1 MTDATTRA
9 AAGAARRRRG
19 GRGDRGALLPLTL
32 VVTVVVSAVVLSL
45 VGYTSA
51 NLRYGRVVEDRADR
65 LSAAEAGMRHVLEKV
80 QINGL
85 LCSTNAGNGAG
96 IDIEIPD
103 RISGADVSVNCR
115 KVDGTL
121 SNITSWAVVVTGEGL
136 PAGEKGFITTTGNGK
151 TKVFGGPSF
160 VADPSLM
167 GIEAPLEI
175 RDGDLWTT
183 DPSCSRGGQFS
194 SSTPSPSWGDLTF
207 SPANRGLWCTEQ
219 EWDDLFLEPR
229 VPSSLSALPLNPP
242 PVDVGTCRV
251 FRPGRYT
258 TKPAFGANNYL
269 RSGDYVFQGT
279 GEMNIKQMT
288 ITAGRQGVAG
298 DQQEIE
304 NPACDAYRDNQDVP
318 TGATFYMSGNSRFTM
333 QAGGALEILRRQHD
347 DDFVSIHA
355 LSSGAPWPASTLDW
369 TTPVLASDPGNGKQL
384 AVHGQ
389 VWAPRTT
396 IEFGEVASSAVAQ
409 LSGGVVVARL
419 AAAASASVSGFVI
432 QVQGSPQQDKFTFTA
447 HAEKNG
453 VTEVRVVAQLR
464 FSSPPSGIGVGTWEM
479 AMNSWRVCEQTC

>member
-1 MTDATTRA
+1 M
-9 AAGAARRRRG
+9 
-19 GRGDRGALLPLTL
+19 
-32 VVTVVVSAVVLSL
+32 TVVVSSVIISL

-65 LSAAEAGMRHVLEKV
+65 LSAAEAGLRHVLEKV

-85 LCSTNAGNGAG
+85 LCSTNAGNGSG
-96 IDIEIPD
+96 VDIEIPD
-103 RISGADVSVNCR
+103 TISGVDVSVNCA

-136 PAGEKGFITTTGNGK
+136 PAGEKGFVTTSGHGK

-160 VADPSLM
+160 VARPSLM
-167 GIEAPLEI
+167 GISAPLEI
-175 RDGDLWTT
+175 RDGDLWST
-183 DPSCSRGGQFS
+183 DAGCSHGGQFS
-194 SSTPSPSWGDLTF
+194 TSTPTAVWGALSF

-219 EWDDLFLEPR
+219 EWHELFTEPS
-229 VPSSLSALPLNPP
+229 VPAGLSSLPTNPAYT
-242 PVDVGTCRV
+242 DFGTCRV
-251 FRPGRYT
+251 FWPGRYT
-258 TKPAFGANNYL
+258 VEPAWAANNYL
-269 RSGDYVFQGT
+269 RSGDYVFANT
-279 GEMNIKQMT
+279 GEMRLKHAT
-288 ITAGRQGVAG
+288 VTAGRQGVAG

-304 NPACDAYRDNQDVP
+304 NPACDSYRDNQDVA
-318 TGATFYMSGNSRFTM
+318 TGATFYMSGDSRFTM

-347 DDFVSIHA
+347 YDFVSIHA
-355 LSSGAPWPASTLDW
+355 LSSGAAFPASSLNW
-369 TTPVLASDPGNGKQL
+369 SNKILASAPGNGKQL

-396 IEFGEVASSAVAQ
+396 VEFGEVASSAVAQ

-419 AAAASASVSGFVI
+419 LAAASASVSGFVI

-447 HAEKNG
+447 RAEKNG
-453 VTEVRVVAQLR
+453 TTEVRVVAQLR

-479 AMNSWRVCEQTC
+479 AMNSWRVCAQTC